1 MAHSMDQKPPK
12 VAKIDNKNEAK
23 VSFKVILLTYLGANI
38 TSNQIEV
45 RRFVLPQDRCTS
57 LVYLRAKF
65 MSLFEKYLEKG
76 MKVYWQ
82 DGDYDYV
89 IIKSDE
95 ELAIAV
101 GEMKNGI
108 TKLFVVAEH

>member
-1 MAHSMDQKPPK
+1 MDHSLDQKPPK
-12 VAKIDNKNEAK
+12 MAKIDNKNEAQ
-23 VSFKVILLTYLGANI
+23 VSFKVILLTHLGANI

-45 RRFVLPQDRCTS
+45 RRFVVPRNRCTS

-65 MSLFEKYLEKG
+65 TSLFEKYLEKG
-76 MKVYWQ
+76 MKVYWK
-82 DGDYDYV
+82 DGDGDYV

-108 TKLFVVAEH
+108 KKLFVVAKR